1 MVNYICPRCC
11 YKTDRKGN
19 IERHLNSNKVC
30 KVTNLDVDINDY
42 VDIILQDQCTNKIIK
57 ILHEDK
63 DIELRKENDKFKE
76 ENDKF
81 KEENDKFKEE
91 NDKFKEENA
100 KLKEEN
106 AKLKEEN
113 AKDSGY
119 IYVLHNKTYNYHGEN
134 IYKIGCSKKPSVRLL
149 DYSTSYVEQS
159 TLEYISTRFDNKLKA
174 EKHLFGLLK
183 NYRLKSNREFFQLP
197 LDEIIKTI
205 KTIE

>member
-11 YKTDRKGN
+11 YETDRKGN
-19 IERHLNSNKVC
+19 ITRHINSKKVC

-42 VDIILQDQCTNKIIK
+42 AYIILQNECTNKIIK
-57 ILHEDK
+57 ILHENEYTK
-63 DIELRKENDKFKE
+63 YTELEK
-76 ENDKF
+76 
-81 KEENDKFKEE
+81 
-91 NDKFKEENA
+91 ENA
-100 KLKEEN
+100 KLKEEID
-106 AKLKEEN
+106 KLRKEN
-113 AKDSGY
+113 IKDSGY

-174 EKHLFGLLK
+174 EKHLFELLK